1 MHNLHDVLYTVTDVL
16 ATLIEF
22 WGIALVF
29 ITVVREVLKTVFKY
43 RLDMHKVAS
52 DEGLNHG
59 LASALEVL
67 LAAEILK
74 TLIARTPQKLAEV
87 AALVVI
93 RITIAFLLHWEL
105 KQKALEVEHAEQM
118 EAKEAAKISE

>member
-43 RLDMHKVAS
+43 RLDMHKVAR

-74 TLIARTPQKLAEV
+74 TLMARTPQKLAEV

-105 KQKALEVEHAEQM
+105 RQKALEDEHAEQM